1 MKTFATDC
9 SHLYI
14 YLFATNEKRGRDLLR
29 SFLKGIFAG
38 CRRKSWKKTPSY
50 KRILHVIQEYSLKG
64 KIRVKRYLLRFFFFF
79 QTTAMIVRLFVQADF
94 PVHDCTMNRRIDS
107 TWRHGVVEAILFH
120 EEFFFFFFCE
130 TFPVFRNS
138 IYYSFLISF
147 LSR

>member
-38 CRRKSWKKTPSY
+38 CRGKVGKNPLVQANFTRNP
-50 KRILHVIQEYSLKG
+50 RIFIEREDSSKMLFITV
-64 KIRVKRYLLRFFFFF
+64 FFF

-120 EEFFFFFFCE
+120 EEFFSFFFFAKHFQCFE
-130 TFPVFRNS
+130 IRS
-138 IYYSFLISF
+138 IIPF
-147 LSR
+147 